1 VKCKKIKRF
10 ISKYFDGVLQQ
21 EEKDILFSHIEQCS
35 NCKLEFEIL
44 SKIYNILPEYKDV
57 ELQTSLESRIFAKI
71 EEQQNKKLIVWKKFV
86 PVLAPISA
94 LVILLITTINPCK
107 NVNSYKESYSLYP
120 QEDIDLAELELTN
133 FLIEES

>member
-1 VKCKKIKRF
+1 VKCKKIKKL

-35 NCKLEFEIL
+35 NCKLEFDVL
-44 SKIYNILPEYKDV
+44 SKFFNNLPEYKDV
-57 ELQTSLESRIFAKI
+57 ELQTSLKSRIFAKI
-71 EEQQNKKLIVWKKFV
+71 EEKQNKKFVVWKKFV

>member
-44 SKIYNILPEYKDV
+44 SKIYNNLPEYKDV

>member
-1 VKCKKIKRF
+1 VKCKKIKKF
-10 ISKYFDGVLQQ
+10 ISKYFDDVLQQ
-21 EEKDILFSHIEQCS
+21 DEKDMLFSHIEECS

-44 SKIYNILPEYKDV
+44 SKIYNNLPEYKDV
-57 ELQTSLESRIFAKI
+57 ELQTRLESRIFAKI
-71 EEQQNKKLIVWKKFV
+71 EEQQNKEFVVWKKIV
-86 PVLAPISA
+86 PILAPISA

-107 NVNSYKESYSLYP
+107 NVNSYKENYSLYP

>member
-1 VKCKKIKRF
+1 VKCKKIKKF
-10 ISKYFDGVLQQ
+10 ISKYFDGALQQ
-21 EEKDILFSHIEQCS
+21 EEKDMLFSHIEQCS

-44 SKIYNILPEYKDV
+44 SKIYNNLPEYKDV

-71 EEQQNKKLIVWKKFV
+71 EEKQNKKFVVWKKFV

-94 LVILLITTINPCK
+94 LAILLITTINPCK
-107 NVNSYKESYSLYP
+107 NVNSYKENYSLYP
-120 QEDIDLAELELTN
+120 QEDIDFAELELTN

>member
-1 VKCKKIKRF
+1 VKCKKIKKL
-10 ISKYFDGVLQQ
+10 ISKYFDGVLHQ
-21 EEKDILFSHIEQCS
+21 EEKDMLFSHIEQCS
-35 NCKLEFEIL
+35 NCKLEFDVL
-44 SKIYNILPEYKDV
+44 SKFFNNLPEYKNV

-86 PVLAPISA
+86 PVLAPVTA
-94 LVILLITTINPCK
+94 LVIFLITTINPCK
-107 NVNSYKESYSLYP
+107 SVNTYKESYVLYP

>member
-1 VKCKKIKRF
+1 VKCKKIKKL
-10 ISKYFDGVLQQ
+10 ISKYFDGVLQR
-21 EEKDILFSHIEQCS
+21 EEKDMLFSHIEQCR
-35 NCKLEFEIL
+35 NCKLEFDVL
-44 SKIYNILPEYKDV
+44 SKFFNNLPEYKDV

-71 EEQQNKKLIVWKKFV
+71 EEQQNKKFVVWKKFV

-94 LVILLITTINPCK
+94 LVILLIATINPCK
-107 NVNSYKESYSLYP
+107 NVNSYKENYSLYP

>member
-1 VKCKKIKRF
+1 MKCKKIKKL
-10 ISKYFDGVLQQ
+10 ISKYFDSALQQ
-21 EEKDILFSHIEQCS
+21 EEKDMLFSHIEQCS

-44 SKIYNILPEYKDV
+44 SKIYNNLPEYKDV

-71 EEQQNKKLIVWKKFV
+71 EEQQNKKLVVWKKFV

-107 NVNSYKESYSLYP
+107 NVNSYKENYSLYP

-133 FLIEES
+133 FLIEEP